1 MTRGEQ
7 SAVRNAMNDLSAK
20 FWEGECNEAM
30 QKALPQLKG
39 SPTKYMQTI
48 VQPIQLWSIVV
59 PKENISQLQ
68 QTIFTNDFHRYHA
81 KGGTGKPYKRDSAA
95 VFALRKM
102 LRAKKCP
109 PIPENTNYRI
119 IRKEGVEF
127 LPIGIKEDPHTSGF
141 EGL

>member
-7 SAVRNAMNDLSAK
+7 SAVRNAMNDLSAQ
-20 FWEGECNEAM
+20 FWLGECNEKM

-68 QTIFTNDFHRYHA
+68 QTIFTNDFERYH
-81 KGGTGKPYKRDSAA
+81 PPRDTILVAG
-95 VFALRKM
+95 LRKM

-109 PIPENTNYRI
+109 PVPKDTNFRI
-119 IRKEGVEF
+119 IRKGGVEF
-127 LPIGIKEDPHTSGF
+127 LPIGVKEDPHTSGF